1 MTLTI
6 IVSIVAFL
14 VVTLVLVVLLLFAK
28 AKLTTSG
35 DVTIDINDGER
46 VIKTESG
53 STLARYARQ
62 QSGIPAVGLRWRRF
76 VRNVQVPGA

>member
-53 STLARYARQ
+53 STLLATHAHKKVLKT
-62 QSGIPAVGLRWRRF
+62 SA
-76 VRNVQVPGA
+76 

>member
-53 STLARYARQ
+53 STLLATLANKKVIQ
-62 QSGIPAVGLRWRRF
+62 PEA
-76 VRNVQVPGA
+76 